1 MLWRLTLGPLLIA
14 GLAGVFYLD
23 AHAGSSAPYLLVL
36 AILLCVRSAWELVQL
51 LRTRS
56 FEPQLCLVTFG
67 SLAVVLSNW
76 IERIPATGTDLHV
89 RSVAA
94 LGPPMLTFSLV
105 FLVLLLS
112 EALRYRQPGRSM
124 ESLGAELLILCY
136 VGVLLSLTIQLR
148 WVAGADA
155 GYLVLGSLIVAT
167 KCGDIGAYFFG
178 KFWGR
183 SKMIERLSPG
193 KTWMGARGALVG
205 ASLGSLA
212 WFTWAA
218 PLFNSEW
225 PRTEWYWALFFG
237 LAIGVVGLVGDLCES
252 LIKRDLGKK
261 DSAPL
266 LPSFGGL
273 LDLLDSVIYA
283 APVAYLLW
291 LILPLHP

>member
-1 MLWRLTLGPLLIA
+1 
-14 GLAGVFYLD
+14 
-23 AHAGSSAPYLLVL
+23 
-36 AILLCVRSAWELVQL
+36 ILLCVRSAWELVQL

-183 SKMIERLSPG
+183 
-193 KTWMGARGALVG
+193 
-205 ASLGSLA
+205 
-212 WFTWAA
+212 
-218 PLFNSEW
+218 
-225 PRTEWYWALFFG
+225 
-237 LAIGVVGLVGDLCES
+237 
-252 LIKRDLGKK
+252 
-261 DSAPL
+261 
-266 LPSFGGL
+266 
-273 LDLLDSVIYA
+273 
-283 APVAYLLW
+283 
-291 LILPLHP
+291 